1 MIQRTIAV
9 GMFWGVLL
17 GLLIDTWYMHGSK
30 PIVYAREPEAP
41 KEVLIEVRKTPIE
54 WNKERIVQ
62 EIDKVAAEYGVDA
75 KVMRTV
81 INCESQ
87 YNPKALGDG
96 GKSRGLVQIH
106 SGYHNVTDE
115 DAYDPTYAITFLAKH
130 LKEGNGRLWS
140 CYNMNYK

>member
-1 MIQRTIAV
+1 MKNIIAGITV
-9 GMFWGVLL
+9 VMCGVNIF
-17 GLLIDTWYMHGSK
+17 GGASAYNVAH
-30 PIVYAREPEAP
+30 PVVYAREPEPP
-41 KEVLIEVRKTPIE
+41 KEVLIETKIE

-62 EIDKVAAEYGVDA
+62 EIDTVAAEYGVDA
-75 KVMRTV
+75 KVMHTV

-106 SGYHNVTDE
+106 SGYHNVSDE